1 MESIAEDLNIPLLPS
16 GGDSDAIPRTEDP
29 KFRKTPYQA
38 EHGDSLLARANIVG
52 ITHGTMN
59 PGGDPATLIVFE
71 FRFLSM
77 NSKRRY
83 TDCHITIAFEDSD
96 GDVNFCPEVY
106 RVSPDGLFG
115 ILPTQRSREVTFGG
129 NAGFLFGP
137 SVGPSANAGF
147 LWELKQTETIIDSAR
162 LSGTRKELGD
172 SDKDDAVVWAMQ
184 ENSRTKSGVP
194 TFLRTAVLLRREAD
208 VPFNVSIKVRANVD
222 FSLAD
227 AAADLRSLFGK
238 KRVERV
244 RPVQID
250 ASVDLAQLKVST
262 LDPKKADFTKL
273 DELDLEQMADP
284 FVAASDYLALPRDF
298 PVVITPSAPSSR
310 VPLASLPNA
319 STERASADRAIM
331 DSPFQLVLIHGITNA
346 SRLDDPSKI
355 GEILSKRVPSARIL
369 EFHFPRF
376 VPSQYSRWTG
386 LKEEARV
393 VNKRVH
399 DTCDEMSN
407 QETVDPTEIPLIF
420 MGHGFGGFLTKQI
433 MLMAKNESKFHMNYI
448 RVRGIIFFGTPHRG
462 VDLLSWENHVLRLL
476 AFSKSTPGSIS
487 HLLQTLPE
495 QLAEDAEEFAALSWQ
510 FHVMNM
516 IEGQG
521 TDYDTVLDRFSASFD
536 SRGGRN
542 IIMSK
547 KHSQLWDL
555 QPEDPWLDT
564 ILAMLKSF
572 VGVKTSSEYRTLQN
586 FLNALSKLEA
596 DTGPLSVSEI
606 APDSIDWSN
615 GDHAYLD
622 WGTQPQVG
630 ALRIF
635 GPLDSRT
642 MVLSSHILKLELEK
656 RYHRETVLLRYFFNK
671 HDIRNQTQLA
681 ALISLCRQLLLSR
694 PSLFIHVKLLCDFM
708 HLNKVFTKE
717 LLWAL
722 FSSLVLHLT
731 HDQIYCIVYRID
743 ECEDGSNEMAE
754 KLNSLAISANGGLKV
769 IMTSIESHQTENLSC
784 CSKRSCREII
794 DKESISGLTG
804 MLPFVKYHV
813 NRVLQ
818 QNPQWA
824 KFEREITSAVIA
836 PPTSHLS
843 IMHKLA
849 SLESANIRSTPDAIS
864 QRLQELEDNQSAS
877 AVQQGE
883 NWIRIAFRWIQ
894 YAIRPLTSAELAIA
908 VAFDEFQC
916 QPLQSQYNTT
926 VEKIKAFTKLA
937 SRDIVGDLRKRAGP
951 LVQVVGGY
959 VVPVHRGLQS
969 HLYISAETSK
979 PQLDPECKILTTCLE
994 YMKSIFT
1001 DAIYDNTIENQGLE
1015 KSLTDYA
1022 SVYWPEHYKRVSPTC
1037 RVQASQEQ
1045 GEEHWTNDL
1054 RLALDQAAANGHY
1067 EVVEKLLDNNAMSTR
1082 ALLLAAAGGHCRIV
1096 RLLLEKGYAATSADD
1111 RGYTA
1116 LHHATC
1122 RGHRSIVE
1130 ILAEWDNTI
1139 LQALTKDGSSALC
1152 LAANLGQTD
1161 IVKYLL
1167 EHEADMLIEDSRGY
1181 DALKLAAAGGFNEIV
1196 KLLLNKGSTRSDTIA
1211 RDGNM
1216 AMHLATKF
1224 HHPTTV
1230 SLLLQVQPDAQGHKN
1245 NDHFTPIHIASE
1257 AGFVEIAR
1265 RLLDNHPLKNQ
1276 NTPDLEGVS
1285 HVEVQSMIELP
1296 ATYELTPLQL
1306 AAINGHTE
1314 IIEML
1319 LNNIALLEPQ
1329 DCEIALLQA
1338 TTKGLIDVVDK
1349 LLQNKVTS
1357 NIVDNTNN
1365 SLLHHAIM
1373 TQNEELLEMLLEHM
1387 SDKINFPNN
1396 EGLTPLHKAA
1406 EIGNLAIVKKLVGRK
1421 AQLDKISIQSET
1433 PLHLAIRGN
1442 YRLVAD
1448 ELQVG
1453 MEDIDQKNEEDD
1465 TAFSLAVKQGHIEI
1479 VRDLLK
1485 KRIDVGFPF
1494 HIEVVLQHEKVL
1506 EALLRDGEWD
1516 CDQPDNKNQ
1525 GLAPLHFAVSLNL
1538 LKVVELLQKYGA
1550 NLNPKDEDGNT
1561 PLIMAASL
1569 GFQEVVDFLLEH
1581 DADIDSTNNDGL
1593 SPLYAASLHE
1603 KAEVVKRL
1611 LVNKKRP
1618 EVNLTNKR
1626 GWAPLHT
1633 ASRKSSEITKLLL
1646 DHGAEPNV
1654 RTDSSHSTPLSM
1666 AAFEDESDIVRY
1678 LLEFK
1683 ADPNLADT
1691 DGETAVHRAVLG
1703 GCVENLRILISYD
1716 AEINVQ
1722 RNDGSTALHLA
1733 IIDNENEMVDLLLE
1747 KGVDTTKHSDEFG
1760 TFLMAAAS
1768 LGRTEIADK
1777 LLSKGVDINEIQGP
1791 FFTALNI
1798 TAYNGNLDGI
1808 EWLIENEANMN
1819 ICGGLWGNALAA
1831 LLEGDSR
1838 DIDIFNHLLRAGTDV
1853 GYINQHGK
1861 SILAMAVDKDWSE
1874 VVDSIIN
1881 KISEKER
1888 RKDMEQAVLSATQK
1902 GHVESLAIL
1911 LNHSENIPVTDKFGR
1926 SLLSI
1931 AIHFKHKDVVELLLA
1946 PGIDIDH
1953 TDHFNRTP
1961 VFHSVAEHGK
1971 FLSELLSHGADVNAQ
1986 DFDGKTALVRACM
1999 LNTSPCVEAL
2009 LEAKAKTAVVDCR
2022 GRGAL
2027 YWACRQSSLQIFD
2040 KIATA
2045 LREED
2050 REAFLQQAEIA
2061 LCAAIASDRTS
2072 FLEALL
2078 RDVKSMPFNDNGDW
2092 SPVYTANRYGRLDI
2106 SERLIKCGF
2115 PEPNLV
2121 EHHVQLPSAWSSKD
2135 KTPCIKV
2142 DSATQIIEIE
2152 HIDGLMTPGHFMED
2166 ETIATI
2172 RADCPM
2178 APVPG
2183 HDYCYFEVTIERGSP
2198 IAETFGVGF
2207 CEEQTPLNL
2216 MVGWDDHSWGYHGD
2230 DGKSFFNSS
2239 GSAFGETY
2247 TVKDV
2252 IGCGINFK
2260 EEAAF
2265 FTKNGNIIGLAFQKI
2280 KGKLYPAVSMDQRMI
2295 GAQMSVNF
2303 WKEDGPNDFVYKGRL
2318 DDPDTLKPSNM
2329 YRNSAGYDENTEE
2342 TNMPWDLFQQNDD
2355 IVLEERDSD

>member
-331 DSPFQLVLIHGITNA
+331 DSPFQ
-346 SRLDDPSKI
+346 
-355 GEILSKRVPSARIL
+355 VPSARIL

-420 MGHGFGGFLTKQI
+420 MGHGFGGFLTKQPT
-433 MLMAKNESKFHMNYI
+433 SSQ
-448 RVRGIIFFGTPHRG
+448 IFFGTPHRG

-717 LLWAL
+717 LL
-722 FSSLVLHLT
+722 
-731 HDQIYCIVYRID
+731 ID

-979 PQLDPECKILTTCLE
+979 PQLDPEC
-994 YMKSIFT
+994 
-1001 DAIYDNTIENQGLE
+1001 
-1015 KSLTDYA
+1015 
-1022 SVYWPEHYKRVSPTC
+1022 
-1037 RVQASQEQ
+1037 QEQ